1 MCVSPEGECP
11 STRVH
16 RICAADVGQDVTSME
31 VRIRQA
37 VADEAPAL
45 AALQRRTDLFAYASI
60 FPPEAPQPDLDR
72 MTLDWQRRL
81 RDMHAPNARRYR
93 ADIRN
98 LPAGVI
104 IACGDPDDPK
114 LGYITRLYVD
124 PQEWGRGIGRSL
136 YDDALS
142 YLRSIGYVQASLWVL
157 ERNERARSWYERL
170 GWSCTGER
178 KSVLDSAGVEDLR
191 YTRPL

>member
-1 MCVSPEGECP
+1 VRESPEGDVP
-11 STRVH
+11 VRRLH
-16 RICAADVGQDVTSME
+16 RTDVGQNVTSME

-37 VADEAPAL
+37 VADEARAL
-45 AALQRRTDLFAYASI
+45 AALQRRSALFAYASI
-60 FPPEAPQPDLDR
+60 FPPEAAQPDLDR

-81 RDMHAPNARRYR
+81 SGMHSPNARGYR
-93 ADIRN
+93 ADVRN
-98 LPAGVI
+98 LPVGVI

-114 LGYITRLYVD
+114 LGHITRLYVD
-124 PQEWGRGIGRSL
+124 PQEWGQGIGRSL
-136 YDDALS
+136 YDEALS
-142 YLRSIGYVQASLWVL
+142 HLRSIGYVQASLWVL

-178 KSVLDSAGVEDLR
+178 KSVLDSAGVEDVR